1 MNDSILVTGA
11 AGFVGSAVIREL
23 VAQKE
28 QLPSSDKDF
37 TITAMVRKESLVPS
51 FLKQQP
57 LKIVEADITSPSDLE
72 HAFNGITKIIHIAAV
87 FRQAKFSDSY
97 YFSVNRD
104 GTRNVFTVAAKM
116 GVKRVIHCSTTGVIS
131 HVKNPPADETA
142 PYAPTD
148 VYQVSKKEAEEL
160 ALDFYRRGEMG
171 GVVIRPAMI
180 YGPSDT
186 RFLKMF
192 RLIARRRFFYVGS
205 GEALVHWID
214 VRDLARAFV
223 MAVFRDDLNGA
234 IYTIGGDR
242 WRTLKES
249 VNEIAQQLNVS
260 EPKLHLPVKLVQMMG
275 SGCEALCR
283 PFGIEPPIYRRR
295 VDFFIKNRAFN
306 TIKAE
311 TELGFKPTQTF
322 SEEIKDIISSYR
334 QSNLL

>member
-1 MNDSILVTGA
+1 MSESILVTGA
-11 AGFVGSAVIREL
+11 AGFVGGAVIREL
-23 VAQKE
+23 VNLQNSGPRGSFSIK
-28 QLPSSDKDF
+28 S
-37 TITAMVRKESLVPS
+37 MVRKGSAVPK
-51 FLKQQP
+51 FLSDLP
-57 LKIVEADITSPSDLE
+57 VSIVSGDICSVSDLE
-72 HAFNGITKIIHIAAV
+72 AAFIGVTRIIHIAAV
-87 FRQAKFSDSY
+87 FRQAKHEDDY
-97 YFSVNRD
+97 YFKVNRE
-104 GTRNVFTVAAKM
+104 GTRNVFEVAVKL

-160 ALDFYRRGEMG
+160 ALEFYRSQKIG

-192 RLIARRRFFYVGS
+192 KMIARRRFFYVGS

-214 VRDLARAFV
+214 VRDLAKAFV
-223 MAVFRDDLNGA
+223 LAAFRDDLNGA

-242 WRTLKES
+242 FRTLKES
-249 VNEIAQQLNVS
+249 IEEISRQLGVKPPS
-260 EPKLHLPVKLVQMMG
+260 LHLPVKPVQLLG
-275 SGCEALCR
+275 TACEALCK

-306 TIKAE
+306 TA
-311 TELGFKPTQTF
+311 TAQNELGFKPTKSF
-322 SEEIKDIISSYR
+322 SEEVSDILASYR
-334 QSNLL
+334 DQGLI